1 MVLHVIDALGS
12 VTVDRIAVVVGASA
26 ERVSKKLQDEGDLET
41 PADVLEV
48 PSQRGT
54 GDAVSVAL
62 TALPDDDLDDSD
74 VVVIPSDLPL
84 LRPETV
90 SELVARHRQSDSAAT
105 LLTVR
110 RAVPRGYGRV
120 VRGRDGRVT
129 SIVAEADA
137 TEEQLLLQETTALVF
152 CFRRSVLAP
161 ALRRTPPDPMTGE
174 YYVADVIGVLRD
186 AGYSIEALEV
196 TDQDEVTEVDDRLAL
211 AAAEAELR
219 RRTNLRWMAAG
230 VNMVDPASTYIDA
243 TVTLGGDVTVFP
255 NTYLQ
260 GRTVVG
266 DGAELGPDTRLV
278 DCMVGEGARVEM
290 SSGRDAEVGPS
301 AQVGPYAVLEPGA
314 QVPEGARVR
323 PFTVAG
329 STDA

>member
-1 MVLHVIDALGS
+1 M
-12 VTVDRIAVVVGASA
+12 
-26 ERVSKKLQDEGDLET
+26 
-41 PADVLEV
+41 
-48 PSQRGT
+48 
-54 GDAVSVAL
+54 
-62 TALPDDDLDDSD
+62 
-74 VVVIPSDLPL
+74 
-84 LRPETV
+84 
-90 SELVARHRQSDSAAT
+90 
-105 LLTVR
+105 LTVR

-301 AQVGPYAVLEPGA
+301 ASVGPYAVLEPGA